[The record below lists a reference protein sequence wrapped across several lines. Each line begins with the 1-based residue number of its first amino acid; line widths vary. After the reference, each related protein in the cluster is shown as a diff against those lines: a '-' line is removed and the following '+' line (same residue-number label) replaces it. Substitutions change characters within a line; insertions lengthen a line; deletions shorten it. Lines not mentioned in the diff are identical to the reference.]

1 MVTTPLIPDWLARL
15 YPFKPT
21 AFITPRGARMNYVDH
36 GPRRDDA
43 VLLLHGNPTWS
54 FYYRDLV
61 RDLAAAGLRCIA
73 PDHVGMGLSEKPPD
87 YDYTLATR
95 IADLEAL
102 GGAIGFGFAARH
114 PDLIGRV
121 VILNSAAFPANHIPM
136 CIALC
141 TIPLL
146 GPLIV
151 RGCNGFAGPA
161 TSMAMRRRILMPDEK
176 RGYLFP
182 YDSWAN
188 RVAVNAFVRDIPL
201 NPSHPSWAT
210 LAAVETGLAQF
221 WDRPALIVWGGL
233 DFCFGDEFLTRWQ
246 GAFAAVQCIRV
257 ADAGHYVLEDAAPQV
272 TPLVCA
278 HLLAH

>member
-102 GGAIGFGFAARH
+102 VGALGLKRVHLVVHDWGGAIGFGFAARH

-136 CIALC
+136 RIALC
-141 TIPLL
+141 SIPLL

-182 YDSWAN
+182 YDRSEEHTSELQS
-188 RVAVNAFVRDIPL
+188 R
-201 NPSHPSWAT
+201 
-210 LAAVETGLAQF
+210 Q
-221 WDRPALIVWGGL
+221 
-233 DFCFGDEFLTRWQ
+233 
-246 GAFAAVQCIRV
+246 
-257 ADAGHYVLEDAAPQV
+257 Y
-272 TPLVCA
+272 LVCRLLLEKKKKYVAPPIA
-278 HLLAH
+278 HLDYEGYHAIYRRLWPC